1 MLAGETRSAYQAL
14 TAEGGVLEK
23 LQDAQVSIDKIAG
36 VDGTV
41 ETQQKAVREAYFL
54 LEDVG
59 HELARYQASIDFS
72 EDELEVRQTRLSAL
86 QGIMRGYGP
95 TMDEVFATF
104 AEANQLIASYDS
116 CDELLAEAKQARE
129 EAEDR
134 LVSAA
139 DALAAARE
147 EVAPRFSAAVTAQ
160 MARLLWWWSFRTSR
174 AKRGRVGERR
184 RSIIC
189 SFLAQGFLR
198 KSYRLSPQ
206 AARSVV

>member
-72 EDELEVRQTRLSAL
+72 EDELEVRQTRFQRFKVSCADMV
-86 QGIMRGYGP
+86 QRWMRSSQP
-95 TMDEVFATF
+95 SLKRTSSLLLMIRATNCSRKRNRRARKLKIGLF
-104 AEANQLIASYDS
+104 RRLMRSR
-116 CDELLAEAKQARE
+116 LLAKRWRRAFLLRSPL
-129 EAEDR
+129 R
-134 LVSAA
+134 WLVLRWGA
-139 DALAAARE
+139 
-147 EVAPRFSAAVTAQ
+147 
-160 MARLLWWWSFRTSR
+160 LLWCLW
-174 AKRGRVGERR
+174 
-184 RSIIC
+184 
-189 SFLAQGFLR
+189 
-198 KSYRLSPQ
+198 
-206 AARSVV
+206 

>member
-1 MLAGETRSAYQAL
+1 MGCFEHRSWRSERYQEAFDACAAAQAEVERLQKLREADSVALDRARFTVEQIAAVDPQPAEYETLLQELPFYENAEMLAGETRSAYQAL

-36 VDGTV
+36 VDGAV
-41 ETQQKAVREAYFL
+41 EAQQKAVREAYFL

-116 CDELLAEAKQARE
+116 CDELLAEAKR
-129 EAEDR
+129 
-134 LVSAA
+134 
-139 DALAAARE
+139 AARG
-147 EVAPRFSAAVTAQ
+147 S
-160 MARLLWWWSFRTSR
+160 
-174 AKRGRVGERR
+174 
-184 RSIIC
+184 
-189 SFLAQGFLR
+189 
-198 KSYRLSPQ
+198 
-206 AARSVV
+206 

>member
-1 MLAGETRSAYQAL
+1 MLAGETRSAYQVL

-36 VDGTV
+36 VDGAV

-116 CDELLAEAKQARE
+116 CDELLAEAKRARE

-147 EVAPRFSAAVTAQ
+147 EVAPRFFCS
-160 MARLLWWWSFRTSR
+160 
-174 AKRGRVGERR
+174 GH
-184 RSIIC
+184 RSDG
-189 SFLAQGFLR
+189 S
-198 KSYRLSPQ
+198 S
-206 AARSVV
+206 